1 MKAFVN
7 LVLIVAVVTAAYL
20 FWWKPRQ
27 AASAVPAPS
36 EAGIP
41 GPGAAAGNVAAVV
54 GPVGGSSATVA
65 AVGGDPVAIPAA
77 VPANVKADYD
87 KAEALWQTAV
97 AAGDVVTSP
106 SAPQIARLYSKVLQ
120 GLYNQPGAKALE
132 DQLVTTRLT
141 PLGTALFFTKTRYSD
156 DALFGVHNV
165 VSGDVPDKIAKS
177 YGMTYQQL
185 NRMRNRDI
193 NDASLRA
200 GEVLKVVKTKE
211 NGGCLL
217 HCDKSDFS
225 VDAYVGGVFAR
236 RYDVSIGAPQSPT
249 PIGKTQVT
257 DLVFD
262 PPWTDPTSGE
272 VYPPKDPRNILG
284 GVWIALSSE
293 GIGQTGIGLHG
304 YTGEDQ
310 TPRKQA
316 SNGCIRL
323 GNEAIKELAYLIAHP
338 NKSPT
343 AVVIVE

>member
-1 MKAFVN
+1 MKPFVT
-7 LVLIVAVVTAAYL
+7 LVVLVAVVSAAYVY
-20 FWWKPRQ
+20 WWKPRQ
-27 AASAVPAPS
+27 AASAMPAPS
-36 EAGIP
+36 AAGIP
-41 GPGAAAGNVAAVV
+41 GPGAAAGSVPGVAA
-54 GPVGGSSATVA
+54 PVPGSSAAIPTAVA
-65 AVGGDPVAIPAA
+65 GDQAPAA
-77 VPANVKADYD
+77 VPAAVKADYD

-141 PLGTALFFTKTRYSD
+141 PLGSALFFTKTRYPD
-156 DALFGVHNV
+156 DVLFGVHSV
-165 VSGDVPDKIAKS
+165 VGGDNPDRIAKQN
-177 YGMTYQQL
+177 GMSSQQL
-185 NRMRNRDI
+185 NRLRNRDL
-193 NDASLRA
+193 NDGALRV
-200 GEVLKVVKTKE
+200 GETLKVVKAKE

-217 HCDKSDFS
+217 HADKSDYY
-225 VDAYVGGVFAR
+225 VDVYVGGIFAR
-236 RYDVSIGAPQSPT
+236 RYDVSIGAAQSPT
-249 PIGKTQVT
+249 PVGKTQVT

-262 PPWTDPTSGE
+262 PPWTDPKSGE

-310 TPRKQA
+310 TSRKQA

-338 NKSPT
+338 NRSPT
-343 AVVIVE
+343 TALIVE